1 MNSSE
6 ELIAQLRDIKAPD
19 VSGMLAPGWWFLAGA
34 VLLVAV
40 ALFFVARLY
49 KRRAWQREAR
59 AELALLRSQMGTVKV
74 SDSLSGVS
82 RLVRRVA
89 LAARPREDV
98 ASLQG
103 DAWLAALDDIA
114 GNSLFRNGF
123 GQLLEQGPYQPDPQL
138 DEHDLEALMDV
149 VAQLID
155 SAEKRGTGRVSA

>member
-6 ELIAQLRDIKAPD
+6 ELIAQLRDIQAPD
-19 VSGMLAPGWWFLAGA
+19 VSGLPAPGWWILAGA

-40 ALFFVARLY
+40 ALFFVARRY

-59 AELALLRSQMGTVKV
+59 AELARLRSQMGTVRV

-103 DAWLAALDDIA
+103 DAWLTVLDDIG
-114 GNSLFRNGF
+114 GNSQFSNGF

-138 DEHDLEALMDV
+138 DDHDLEALMDV

-155 SAEKRGTGRVSA
+155 SAEKLSTSRVGA